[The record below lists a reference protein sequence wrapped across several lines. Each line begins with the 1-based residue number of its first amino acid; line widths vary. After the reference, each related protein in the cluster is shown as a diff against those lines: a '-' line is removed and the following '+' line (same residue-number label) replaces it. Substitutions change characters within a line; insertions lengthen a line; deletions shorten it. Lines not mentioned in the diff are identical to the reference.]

1 MFEIGSSLREAR
13 VRKGLEIA
21 DAERAT
27 RIRSK
32 YLRALESETFEVL
45 PNQAYAK
52 GFLRAYAD
60 FLDLD
65 GRLFVDEFTSRFWV
79 DEDQRS
85 SRSRRIRVREK
96 HHRRAE
102 RGMVLLTIIGIGVVT
117 ALVIAAW
124 NLGGGATPDTKIP
137 NLPTATTKPAPTN
150 QAVFTVKAVNGASL
164 LEVRRGWATGDV
176 VFHGTLEPGES
187 QRFVAKRL
195 WLNIGSPEN
204 LAVKLNGRP
213 ATLGVGCPQ
222 VVMVTRA
229 QVTSRSTCG

>member
-21 DAERAT
+21 DVERST
-27 RIRSK
+27 RIRGK
-32 YLRALESETFEVL
+32 YLRALESESFEVL
-45 PNQAYAK
+45 PSQAYTK
-52 GFLRAYAD
+52 GFLHAYAD

-65 GRLFVDEFTSRFWV
+65 GRLFVDEYTSRFWV
-79 DEDQRS
+79 DEDQRPS
-85 SRSRRIRVREK
+85 SSRRIRVREK

-102 RGMVLLTIIGIGVVT
+102 RAMVLLTIVGIGVVT

-124 NLGGGATPDTKIP
+124 NYSGGETPVTKIP
-137 NLPTATTKPAPTN
+137 NLPPASTRATPAS
-150 QAVFTVKAVNGASL
+150 QAVFTVKAVNGSSQL
-164 LEVRRGWATGDV
+164 LVRRGWATGDV
-176 VFHGTLEPGES
+176 VFYGTLERGQS

-213 ATLGVGCPQ
+213 ATLGAGCPQ
-222 VVMVTRA
+222 VVMVTRT